1 MLNSLLTQV
10 YFPWLGNTL
19 RSAVRPDSRR
29 LTDLERALTLA
40 GQAATTAASWW
51 STVTNILASVSQID
65 LALATL
71 LAGAACDFEL
81 SRALLLA
88 RRDAF
93 KALDAEANSAA
104 RSAQGELRLSSL
116 ML

>member
-1 MLNSLLTQV
+1 M
-10 YFPWLGNTL
+10 
-19 RSAVRPDSRR
+19 
-29 LTDLERALTLA
+29 ERALTLA

-71 LAGAACDFEL
+71 LAGVVCDFEL

-88 RRDAF
+88 RADAIRSIAQE
-93 KALDAEANSAA
+93 KQAVLAHARAQEILESQYAL
-104 RSAQGELRLSSL
+104 QL
-116 ML
+116 